1 MSDAAP
7 KPVTTS
13 IPIQQQQ
20 SSVLQGAAATDVKAP
35 DQLKEVE
42 KYMFAAA
49 RNKASDLHL
58 KVGQKP
64 ILRVNTIIHEVG
76 TKVLAA
82 EEVKRML
89 YEIMSE
95 LQRERFEVEHDLD
108 FAYSI
113 PGVGRFRI
121 NVFMERGV
129 MAAAMRRVNTSIP
142 SFADLN
148 LPPSTKRLSE
158 MEQGLII
165 VAGPTG
171 SGKST
176 TLACILDHINIT
188 QKLHIV
194 TVEDPIEY
202 LFTDKKSFVNQR
214 EIGIDV
220 PDFHQALKHVVRQ
233 DPDVILVGEMRDYV
247 SFDAALMAAETG
259 HLVFATI
266 HASSAP
272 QCIGRLLDLFPTER
286 QPLIRQSLAFNLKA
300 ILCQRLLPACKEGVK
315 VVPAVEVLYNNAI
328 ASKLIMNAE
337 DKKLADLIRA
347 SKEEGMQDI
356 NMSLVELINLGLV
369 TKKAA
374 LQYSPNAEQLK
385 MNLQGIYLGD
395 DHKILG

>member
-1 MSDAAP
+1 MSDTPAP
-7 KPVTTS
+7 KPITQQ
-13 IPIQQQQ
+13 IPVAAPASPGSELRVPENLREIEKLM
-20 SSVLQGAAATDVKAP
+20 VAAT
-35 DQLKEVE
+35 
-42 KYMFAAA
+42 

-64 ILRVNTIIHEVG
+64 ILRVNTVIHELGNRILQGDDVR
-76 TKVLAA
+76 KLI
-82 EEVKRML
+82 

-95 LQRERFEVEHDLD
+95 LQRDRFETEHDLD

-121 NVFMERGV
+121 NVFHERGSV
-129 MAAAMRRVNTSIP
+129 AVAMRRVNTSIP
-142 SFADLN
+142 TFAELN
-148 LPPSTKRLSE
+148 LPNDVKKICDY
-158 MEQGLII
+158 EQGLII

-176 TLACILDHINIT
+176 TLACILDYINAN
-188 QKLHIV
+188 QKAHMV
-194 TVEDPIEY
+194 TIEDPIEY
-202 LFTDKKSFVNQR
+202 LFQDKKSFVNQR

-247 SFDAALMAAETG
+247 SFDAALMASETG

-300 ILCQRLLPACKEGVK
+300 ILCQRLLPAAKEGVK
-315 VVPAVEVLYNNAI
+315 MVPAVEVLFNNAT
-328 ASKLIMNAE
+328 SQKLIMNSE

-347 SKEEGMQDI
+347 SKEEGMQDL
-356 NMSLVELINLGLV
+356 NMSLVELINKGLV
-369 TKKAA
+369 TKKVA
-374 LQYSPNAEQLK
+374 LQYSPNPEQLK

-395 DHKILG
+395 DHRILG

>member
-1 MSDAAP
+1 MADTSVP
-7 KPVTTS
+7 KPITQS
-13 IPIQQQQ
+13 IPIAQPA
-20 SSVLQGAAATDVKAP
+20 VPAAAAEIKVP
-35 DQLKEVE
+35 ENLKEIE
-42 KYMFAAA
+42 KLMAAAA
-49 RNKASDLHL
+49 RNKASDLHM
-58 KVGQKP
+58 KSGQKP
-64 ILRVNTIIHEVG
+64 ILRVNTVIHEIG
-76 TKVLAA
+76 SRVLSADD
-82 EEVKRML
+82 VRKL
-89 YEIMSE
+89 IYEIMTDI
-95 LQRERFEVEHDLD
+95 QRDRFETEHDLD

-113 PGVGRFRI
+113 PGIGRFRI
-121 NVFMERGV
+121 NVFHERGSV
-129 MAAAMRRVNTSIP
+129 AVAMRRVNTSIP

-148 LPPSTKRLSE
+148 LPPDTRKICDY
-158 MEQGLII
+158 EQGLII

-176 TLACILDHINIT
+176 TLACILDYINQT
-188 QKLHIV
+188 QKAHMV
-194 TVEDPIEY
+194 TIEDPIEY

-247 SFDAALMAAETG
+247 SFDAALMASETG

-300 ILCQRLLPACKEGVK
+300 ILCQRLLPAAKEGIK
-315 VVPAVEVLYNNAI
+315 MVPAVEVLFNNSTAQ
-328 ASKLIMNAE
+328 KLIMNAE
-337 DKKLADLIRA
+337 DKKLSDLIRGC
-347 SKEEGMQDI
+347 KEEGMQDF
-356 NMSLVELINLGLV
+356 NMSFVDLINKGLI
-369 TKKAA
+369 TKKVA
-374 LQYSPNAEQLK
+374 LQYSPNPEQLK

>member
-1 MSDAAP
+1 MADAPAP
-7 KPVTTS
+7 KPITQA
-13 IPIQQQQ
+13 IPVAPAALTASTALGEMKIPENLKEIEKLM
-20 SSVLQGAAATDVKAP
+20 VAAT
-35 DQLKEVE
+35 
-42 KYMFAAA
+42 

-58 KVGQKP
+58 KTGQKP
-64 ILRVNTIIHEVG
+64 ILRVNTVIHEIGSRALVG
-76 TKVLAA
+76 DD
-82 EEVKRML
+82 VKRL
-89 YEIMSE
+89 IYEIMTE
-95 LQRERFEVEHDLD
+95 IQRDRFETEHDLD

-121 NVFMERGV
+121 NVFQERGSV
-129 MAAAMRRVNTSIP
+129 AVAMRRVNTSIP

-148 LPPSTKRLSE
+148 LPPDTKKICE
-158 MEQGLII
+158 YEQGLII

-176 TLACILDHINIT
+176 TLACILDHINAT
-188 QKLHIV
+188 QKAHMV
-194 TVEDPIEY
+194 TIEDPIEY

-247 SFDAALMAAETG
+247 SFDAALMASETG

-300 ILCQRLLPACKEGVK
+300 ILCQRLLPSCKEGIK
-315 VVPAVEVLYNNAI
+315 MVPAVEVLFNNSTAQ
-328 ASKLIMNAE
+328 KLIMNAE
-337 DKKLADLIRA
+337 DKKLSDLIR
-347 SKEEGMQDI
+347 SCKEEGMQDF
-356 NMSLVELINLGLV
+356 NLSMVDLINKGLV
-369 TKKAA
+369 TKKVA
-374 LQYSPNAEQLK
+374 LQYSPNPEQLK

>member
-1 MSDAAP
+1 MSDAP

-13 IPIQQQQ
+13 IPVQP
-20 SSVLQGAAATDVKAP
+20 AAGVPAEVKP
-35 DQLKEVE
+35 PEQLREVE
-42 KYMFAAA
+42 KLMVACAKH
-49 RNKASDLHL
+49 KASDLHL

-64 ILRVNTIIHEVG
+64 ILRINTMIHEMG
-76 TKVLAA
+76 TRALSQ
-82 EEVKRML
+82 EDVKRMM
-89 YEIMSE
+89 YDIMTE
-95 LQRERFEVEHDLD
+95 LQRDRFETEHDLD

-121 NVFMERGV
+121 NVFHERGT

-142 SFADLN
+142 TFNDLN
-148 LPPSTKRLSE
+148 LPPETKKICDY
-158 MEQGLII
+158 EQGLII

-176 TLACILDHINIT
+176 TLACILDHINGT
-188 QKLHIV
+188 QKVHMI
-194 TVEDPIEY
+194 TIEDPIEY
-202 LFTDKKSFVNQR
+202 LFQDKKSFVNQR

-233 DPDVILVGEMRDYV
+233 DPDVILIGEMRDYV
-247 SFDAALMAAETG
+247 SFDAALMASETG

-286 QPLIRQSLAFNLKA
+286 QPLIRQSLAFNLRA
-300 ILCQRLLPACKEGVK
+300 ILCQRLLPSTKEGVK
-315 VVPAVEVLYNNAI
+315 MVPAVEVLFNNAT
-328 ASKLIMNAE
+328 SQKLIMNAE

-347 SKEEGMQDI
+347 SKEEGMQDF
-356 NMSLVELINLGLV
+356 NMSLVDLINAGLV
-369 TKKAA
+369 SKKAA
-374 LQYSPNAEQLK
+374 LQYSPNPEQLK